1 MKLFHIPL
9 LKLSTE
15 VVLSLVAVGLWVV
28 VIWQLPESERASTAA
43 ASVTTAD
50 ISRDRFRTETVAI
63 APGATRDDS
72 MQPEVATR

>member
-15 VVLSLVAVGLWVV
+15 IALGLLTVGFWVV
-28 VIWQLPESERASTAA
+28 VIWQLPERERASAAA
-43 ASVTTAD
+43 ASVTTGD
-50 ISRDRFRTETVAI
+50 IARDRFRTETVAI
-63 APGATRDDS
+63 APGTTREDS

>member
-9 LKLSTE
+9 LTLSTE
-15 VVLSLVAVGLWVV
+15 IALGLLTVGLWVV

-43 ASVTTAD
+43 VTATSAD
-50 ISRDRFRTETVAI
+50 IARDRFRTETVAI
-63 APGATRDDS
+63 GPGANREDL

>member
-1 MKLFHIPL
+1 MKLFHISL

-28 VIWQLPESERASTAA
+28 VIWQLPESERASAAA
-43 ASVTTAD
+43 ASVTTGD
-50 ISRDRFRTETVAI
+50 IARDRFRTETVAI
-63 APGATRDDS
+63 APGTTREDS